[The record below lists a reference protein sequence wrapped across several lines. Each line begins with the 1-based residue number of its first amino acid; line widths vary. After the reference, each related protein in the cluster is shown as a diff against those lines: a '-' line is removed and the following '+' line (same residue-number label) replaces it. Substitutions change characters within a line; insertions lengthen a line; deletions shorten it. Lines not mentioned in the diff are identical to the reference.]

1 MSDLLLKILSLII
14 VLGVLVFV
22 HELGHFLA
30 AKWAGIRVFRFS
42 LGMGAPIKRLTF
54 IRGHTEYAVSWLPLG
69 GYVKMASREE
79 MAGDALEGKAPELA
93 DVPVE
98 ETFEAKPVWKR
109 MIVILAGVV
118 MNVVFAWVVYSSLFL
133 KNGRE
138 VNPVTTVG
146 RVLDTFLLGDA
157 RGLAALR
164 PGDKIT
170 AIDGQPMAT
179 WEDVVQAIQHGRA
192 DSMVVEVE
200 GRSPIVM
207 QLHRDALNE
216 RLNASGALLPTLPP
230 IAGRMLP
237 DRPAEKAGLRTGD
250 TVLAVE
256 DQPISQWYD
265 MTGLIENR
273 IDKPTR
279 FLIGRPG
286 GRIELSITPYGHLEP
301 LPNGAE
307 RSVGRIGVYPQPY
320 EIRYEPLSFGQAL
333 AEGWGATVGSLTFI
347 GRTVRGMFTGR
358 VSTRE
363 VGGPIAIAQAAGES
377 VRLGLDRFLSFM
389 ALISVNLAVVNL
401 LPIPVLDGGQFV
413 FLLGEAVLR
422 KPLPLRLRQRLTA
435 VGLFMILLLTVLA
448 FSNDIR
454 RLFGI

>member
-170 AIDGQPMAT
+170 AIDG
-179 WEDVVQAIQHGRA
+179 H
-192 DSMVVEVE
+192 
-200 GRSPIVM
+200 
-207 QLHRDALNE
+207 
-216 RLNASGALLPTLPP
+216 
-230 IAGRMLP
+230 
-237 DRPAEKAGLRTGD
+237 K
-250 TVLAVE
+250 
-256 DQPISQWYD
+256 
-265 MTGLIENR
+265 
-273 IDKPTR
+273 
-279 FLIGRPG
+279 
-286 GRIELSITPYGHLEP
+286 
-301 LPNGAE
+301 
-307 RSVGRIGVYPQPY
+307 
-320 EIRYEPLSFGQAL
+320 
-333 AEGWGATVGSLTFI
+333 
-347 GRTVRGMFTGR
+347 
-358 VSTRE
+358 
-363 VGGPIAIAQAAGES
+363 
-377 VRLGLDRFLSFM
+377 
-389 ALISVNLAVVNL
+389 
-401 LPIPVLDGGQFV
+401 
-413 FLLGEAVLR
+413 
-422 KPLPLRLRQRLTA
+422 
-435 VGLFMILLLTVLA
+435 
-448 FSNDIR
+448 
-454 RLFGI
+454 